1 MRFDSRRLQAPTFVT
16 SAVVTADLYLEA
28 AREIIFRLLSS
39 FVAQEPLAKSVV
51 KEPVARL
58 LVILVRGLRHV
69 RVGAGPRRLSQVLFY
84 AHVVV

>member
-58 LVILVRGLRHV
+58 LVILGRGLRHV
-69 RVGAGPRRLSQVLFY
+69 RVVAGPRRLSQVLFHG
-84 AHVVV
+84 HVVV